1 MNNLRKFFPI
11 IRTKDEV
18 LKEINQ
24 SASMTAIYYSWS
36 PEQQQQFLDICTG
49 VRGMKITYD
58 PIFKEAFNP
67 EYAPER
73 LEHLLSQIIGKKV
86 RILCVLP
93 NDSTRLTDESS
104 LLVTDIVVEF
114 EDHSIANIEIQKIGY
129 HFPGQRCACYS
140 ADLLLRQYRRL
151 RSEKKKK
158 FSYID
163 VKDVYTIIFFEK
175 STKEFHAYPDCYLH
189 TFTQV
194 SNSGLKLDFLQ
205 KYYLIPLDIFHESL
219 QNNGI
224 RNELDAWLTFLTSDE
239 PEMIASLVDKFP
251 QFKVMYQEL
260 YEICLNMERMMEMFS
275 KELLELDR
283 NTVQYM
289 IDIMQDDID
298 MQKKQLEQNR
308 NQLAQQENQLAQQ
321 ENQLAQQ
328 KNQLAQQKNQLAQQ
342 KNQLAQKDAQISQL
356 ELNNQLTT
364 LLIQDNRI
372 QDLQRMVADSEY
384 RDILIKEYK
393 LDMQ

>member
-1 MNNLRKFFPI
+1 MNNLRKLFPI

-18 LKEINQ
+18 LREINQ
-24 SASMTAIYYSWS
+24 SASMVSTFYNWP
-36 PEQQQQFLDICTG
+36 PEQQQKFLDICTG
-49 VRGMKITYD
+49 VRGIKITYD
-58 PIFKEAFNP
+58 PYFKEAFNP

-93 NDSTRLTDESS
+93 NDSTRLADESS
-104 LLVTDIVVEF
+104 LLITDIVVEF

-140 ADLLLRQYRRL
+140 ADLLLRQYKRL
-151 RSEKKKK
+151 RSEQKKNFRYK
-158 FSYID
+158 D

-194 SNSGLKLDFLQ
+194 SNSGLELDLLQ
-205 KYYLIPLDIFHESL
+205 KYYLIPLDIFKESL
-219 QNNGI
+219 HNNGI

-239 PEMIASLVDKFP
+239 PEMIESLLNKFP

-260 YEICLNMERMMEMFS
+260 YEMCLNMERMMEMFS

-289 IDIMQDDID
+289 IDIMQDEID
-298 MQKKQLEQNR
+298 EQKKQLEQK
-308 NQLAQQENQLAQQ
+308 ENQLAQQ
-321 ENQLAQQ
+321 ENQLAQ
-328 KNQLAQQKNQLAQQ
+328 
-342 KNQLAQKDAQISQL
+342 KDTQISQL
-356 ELNNQLTT
+356 ELTNQLTI

-372 QDLQRMVADSEY
+372 QDLQRMVADSAY
-384 RDILIKEYK
+384 RDMLIKEYK
-393 LDMQ
+393 LDVQ